1 MYGGNGLG
9 DNLLPESQD
18 KLLQVADTLLIQEIK
33 KKTEFLESS
42 LSKFEGSI
50 YGNKS
55 KIQKEI
61 KETTVSYFLDE
72 NIIKRSISLS
82 YNEIKVEWK
91 HTAFKSNIDTDNTTI
106 LLHQLFNSIIIPD
119 TIIAESFAIQFG
131 IKHSSQKF
139 YIVKKD
145 NFIFLTWKIKFTN
158 NTHRIEAIY
167 KKIK

>member
-1 MYGGNGLG
+1 MHNNKLGN
-9 DNLLPESQD
+9 NLSAENQG
-18 KLLQVADTLLIQEIK
+18 KLLEIGENLLIQETK
-33 KKTEFLESS
+33 KKIEFLENS
-42 LSKFEGSI
+42 LDQFKISFYK
-50 YGNKS
+50 NK
-55 KIQKEI
+55 KEDQKEI
-61 KETTVSYFLDE
+61 KETTISYFLDE
-72 NIIKRSISLS
+72 HIIKRPISLS

-91 HTAFKSNIDTDNTTI
+91 HTALKSNIDTDNTTI

-158 NTHRIEAIY
+158 NTHKIEAVY
-167 KKIK
+167 KKQHP